1 MLFTGN
7 DKDSIFSLVVG
18 KKLKTI
24 GLTEV
29 HLVKVEVINK
39 ATFLFLWLQAE
50 HWNENRPDKVTSMI
64 LKQVAKEK

>member
-1 MLFTGN
+1 MYRQEIVKLILVAKYSILESRLLFPGT

-29 HLVKVEVINK
+29 HLMKVELNNK
-39 ATFLFLWLQAE
+39 ATFLFL
-50 HWNENRPDKVTSMI
+50 
-64 LKQVAKEK
+64 